1 MASIQHKRDNI
12 ATVTDIVGQFSILMR
27 RKKLTFF
34 YSFKERLGTTEST
47 SIPSNLL
54 DLLSSHHDLNFLEDP
69 FTEAEI
75 DATVADLPSNKS
87 LGPDSFS
94 TDFIRK
100 CWTIIKK
107 DFYDLFH
114 QFYRGELCFQSINNS
129 FISLIPKK
137 DGASTINDHR
147 PISLLSCTTNLITKL
162 LANRLQKAILEF
174 IHINQYGFFKS
185 RNIQDCVVWAYEYLH
200 QCHKSKAATLV
211 LKLDFLKAFDKIE
224 HQMILAIVRRK
235 GFGAKQCN
243 WGYSIL
249 SYATSI
255 VMLNGVLG
263 SLFSRGV
270 IQGDPLSPLLFVM
283 AVDFLQTIINNA
295 IQTCRFHAPII
306 RQSCPDYPVIQ
317 YAEST
322 SSSLGYYLQ
331 T

>member
-162 LANRLQKAILEF
+162 LANRL
-174 IHINQYGFFKS
+174 
-185 RNIQDCVVWAYEYLH
+185 
-200 QCHKSKAATLV
+200 
-211 LKLDFLKAFDKIE
+211 
-224 HQMILAIVRRK
+224 
-235 GFGAKQCN
+235 
-243 WGYSIL
+243 
-249 SYATSI
+249 
-255 VMLNGVLG
+255 
-263 SLFSRGV
+263 
-270 IQGDPLSPLLFVM
+270 
-283 AVDFLQTIINNA
+283 
-295 IQTCRFHAPII
+295 
-306 RQSCPDYPVIQ
+306 
-317 YAEST
+317 
-322 SSSLGYYLQ
+322 
-331 T
+331 